1 MSSNIEVK
9 NGIYDA
15 SKRFAFTNI
24 RDTDFTFKW
33 DGKPITVKAGETIEL
48 PHHLAVLATLQLTDE
63 IMIKGFKE
71 SNPDPLKPSPQGT
84 SLGVPAA
91 RAYWEQK
98 ILRELEVDEES
109 PQITIMRM
117 KIKEELERDLN
128 KEKSKPVESIAVGQ
142 SEFAELKADKK
153 K

>member
-15 SKRFAFTNI
+15 TKRFAFTNI

-33 DGKPITVKAGETIEL
+33 DGKPITVKAGQTIEL

-71 SNPDPLKPSPQGT
+71 SNPDPLKPAPNGT
-84 SLGVPAA
+84 ALGVPAA
-91 RAYWEQK
+91 RAYYEEK

-109 PQITIMRM
+109 PQVTIMRM
-117 KIKEELERDLN
+117 QIKEELEKDLA
-128 KEKSKPVESIAVGQ
+128 KQKGKPVERVAVGEG
-142 SEFAELKADKK
+142 EFAEVKK
-153 K
+153 R